1 MGLPVIA
8 GDSGGA
14 PDAVLQSQ
22 TGFVVDGRDLAQVA
36 GRVVQLLEDPS
47 LAKAMGERGRR
58 WVEEQWTWP
67 TVSGRLTDLLD
78 GVDPDRAGPADLP

>member
-47 LAKAMGERGRR
+47 LAKAMGVNVAAGGWRNSGPGRR
-58 WVEEQWTWP
+58 CQ
-67 TVSGRLTDLLD
+67 
-78 GVDPDRAGPADLP
+78 AG